1 MAAFLVL
8 KLGSTY
14 PAMRESRG
22 DFEDWILAGLGVE
35 RDEVH
40 VVDVPTGEPLP
51 DEKTFS
57 GVAITGSHAMV
68 TQRHAWSE
76 RTAGWL
82 PALVERGVPVLAIC
96 YGHQLLAEA
105 LGGRA
110 EDNPNGRQF
119 GTVEV
124 TLQTAAEAD
133 PLFAGLASPC
143 RLHVTHTQ
151 SVVSLPPGARR
162 LASSARDPH
171 LAFAVGECAWGV
183 QFHPEFDR
191 QIVCHYIEAH
201 RQELAAQGDDPDRLI
216 ADCTDTPDGAA
227 VLRRFAEIVHERTS
241 A

>member
-1 MAAFLVL
+1 MVAFLVL

-14 PAMRESRG
+14 PALRESRG
-22 DFEDWILAGLGVE
+22 DFEDWILAGLNVDRE
-35 RDEVH
+35 EAR
-40 VVDVPTGEPLP
+40 VVDVPAGEPIP
-51 DEKTFS
+51 DEETFC
-57 GVAITGSHAMV
+57 GVIITGSHTTV
-68 TQRHAWSE
+68 TQRHGWSE
-76 RTAGWL
+76 RTGRWL
-82 PALVERGVPVLAIC
+82 PGLVERGVPLLGIC

-105 LGGRA
+105 LGGRV

-124 TLQTAAEAD
+124 SLRTAAEAD

-171 LAFAVGECAWGV
+171 LAFALGECAWGV

-191 QIVCHYIEAH
+191 HIVCHYIEAH

-216 ADCTDTPDGAA
+216 AECSDTPDGPA
-227 VLRRFAEIVHERTS
+227 VLRRFAEIARERTS